1 MTGFTFFL
9 NIHFDGRLEH
19 SVKGDKKGSTKKQ
32 LGEYCKSSDKKYWWL
47 GLR

>member
-32 LGEYCKSSDKKYWWL
+32 VNIAKVQIRNIG
-47 GLR
+47 GLD